1 MGDLWDSIENVNEE
15 KYLIKNGKK
24 RGGFFSFEEKGRFC
38 KDRTASRGGSGDCN
52 QDVE

>member
-1 MGDLWDSIENVNEE
+1 MCLVLFQLDVPGHSIIQEGASPS
-15 KYLIKNGKK
+15 LRR
-24 RGGFFSFEEKGRFC
+24 RGGIC